1 MVKEQETEY
10 ENMVREG
17 DRMKKAERECQSTAR
32 TEKQSDGER
41 ENDTVKDSDK
51 GQGRREGGRG
61 EGKEGMEKDVRL

>member
-17 DRMKKAERECQSTAR
+17 DRKKKAERECQSTTR
-32 TEKQSDGER
+32 TNRVMGRGKMTQSKIV
-41 ENDTVKDSDK
+41 TKDR
-51 GQGRREGGRG
+51 GGGREAGG